1 VSLIELRRYRSRMDG
16 EIARTFLE
24 SHGLHS
30 VLFDAETQG
39 YIDGL
44 SADVRLMV
52 LDEDR
57 DEALA
62 ALDGVSLAADAPPAP
77 G

>member
-1 VSLIELRRYRSRMDG
+1 MSLVELRRYRSRMDG

-24 SHGLHS
+24 SYGLQA
-30 VLFDAETQG
+30 VLFDADTQG

-57 DEALA
+57 EEALA
-62 ALDGVSLAADAPPAP
+62 VLDSVNPAANVPPAP

>member
-1 VSLIELRRYRSRMDG
+1 MDG
-16 EIARTFLE
+16 EIARTFLG
-24 SHGLHS
+24 SRGVHA
-30 VLFDAETQG
+30 VLFDADSQG

-57 DEALA
+57 DEART
-62 ALDGVSLAADAPPAP
+62 ALDEV
-77 G
+77 

>member
-1 VSLIELRRYRSRMDG
+1 MSLVELRRFRSRMDG

-30 VLFDAETQG
+30 VLFDADSQG

-62 ALDGVSLAADAPPAP
+62 SLDDINPATNALPAP